1 MSRKEKIFDSSIYMY
16 KLRIHLEFGVG
27 GELMY
32 MKILMIKIYAGF
44 ITFGMG
50 MYEYYKNFR

>member
-16 KLRIHLEFGVG
+16 KLPKPLGWVG
-27 GELMY
+27 NELMY

-44 ITFGMG
+44 IAFGMG
-50 MYEYYKNFR
+50 MYEYYKNYR

>member
-1 MSRKEKIFDSSIYMY
+1 MSRKEKIFDSDIYMY
-16 KLRIHLEFGVG
+16 KLQAPTLMEMKF
-27 GELMY
+27 MY
-32 MKILMIKIYAGF
+32 MKIILIKIYAGL

>member
-1 MSRKEKIFDSSIYMY
+1 MSRKEKIFDSDIYMY
-16 KLRIHLEFGVG
+16 KLQAPTLMEMEFID
-27 GELMY
+27 
-32 MKILMIKIYAGF
+32 MKILMIKIYAGL

>member
-1 MSRKEKIFDSSIYMY
+1 MSRKEKIFDSDIYMY
-16 KLRIHLEFGVG
+16 KLQATSFWGG
-27 GELMY
+27 GELID

-44 ITFGMG
+44 IAFGMG

>member
-1 MSRKEKIFDSSIYMY
+1 MSRKEKIFDSNIYMY
-16 KLRIHLEFGVG
+16 KLQAPTHTEMKF
-27 GELMY
+27 MY
-32 MKILMIKIYAGF
+32 MKIILIKIYAGL